1 MSVVPFITDRRIL
14 AGNSD
19 PPFPVARTSTNERN
33 AATPG
38 GSARHA
44 DRGLLRGVPRAGGV
58 YLDDSWVLEVVPT
71 AAGVSLRLEAVLT
84 PEHRIGVGT

>member
-1 MSVVPFITDRRIL
+1 MLIVDYYEVFRAL
-14 AGNSD
+14 A
-19 PPFPVARTSTNERN
+19 
-33 AATPG
+33 
-38 GSARHA
+38 
-44 DRGLLRGVPRAGGV
+44 GV